1 MKDSMPCYGVGA
13 LLYCPANRRGIAD
26 FVITEKFG
34 TNYSLAL
41 CLEDTIGDCC
51 VAQAEN
57 SLLHSLT
64 QIFQARQTHA
74 FFLPKIFIRVRNAGQ
89 IRSLLSRLKDASR
102 ILSGFILPKFDL
114 DNANAYIQSM
124 VIANETC
131 NEPCYMMPIMES
143 PALIDLRSRGDVL
156 YELKDRLKKTEE
168 LVLNIRVGG
177 NDLCHAFGFRRHI
190 NETIHDILPVSN
202 ILSDIV
208 TAFGREYVVSGPV
221 WEYYDGQGWRDG
233 MRRELALDRL
243 MGFVGKTVIHPRQ
256 IPLVNEAYAVSK
268 EDYKDALDI
277 LSWDEASAS
286 LVSGNAGSQRMNEQK
301 THRNWAK
308 KIMYLSKAYGVAP
321 N

>member
-177 NDLCHAFGFRRHI
+177 N
-190 NETIHDILPVSN
+190 
-202 ILSDIV
+202 
-208 TAFGREYVVSGPV
+208 
-221 WEYYDGQGWRDG
+221 GQGWRDG

-286 LVSGNAGSQRMNEQK
+286 LVSGNARSQRMNEQK